1 MIKNILSDLLIVVG
15 ILLIIIGLFTFNL
28 EEDNIKNRINYLMN
42 YVPGNT
48 PVDYI
53 NDDNFASVSQNLD
66 LNYDKLNLSETIK
79 NENNYSKNNSSEKLD
94 FANNNSGNYK
104 LSESLNSTEFDWEKA
119 IFSKKDVL
127 VNSNKDFDLL
137 NKNENENKEKE
148 KVEVVIKSGFSGN
161 KIADILSE
169 KGVINR
175 DDFIR
180 ALIIFNAERKL
191 NSGVYTF
198 EKNADLLDVFS
209 KILAREVN

>member
-15 ILLIIIGLFTFNL
+15 LILIIIGLFTFNL
-28 EEDNIKNRINYLMN
+28 EENNIKNRINHLMD
-42 YVPGNT
+42 YAPGNT

-53 NDDNFASVSQNLD
+53 NDDNFASVSYKLD
-66 LNYDKLNLSETIK
+66 LNYSKLNLSKISK
-79 NENNYSKNNSSEKLD
+79 SDNNYSKKNSSAKLD
-94 FANNNSGNYK
+94 FTDDESENYN
-104 LSESLNSTEFDWEKA
+104 LSESLNITEFDWEKA

-127 VNSNKDFDLL
+127 VNSIKDFDFS
-137 NKNENENKEKE
+137 NKNKNKGNE

-175 DDFIR
+175 EDFIQ
-180 ALIIFNAERKL
+180 ALIIFNAEKKL
-191 NSGVYTF
+191 NSGIYTF
-198 EKNADLLDVFS
+198 EKDAELLDVFS